1 MPPIALRVL
10 MLLACLIVLPASPA
24 GAQGSKEVDLALVL
38 AVDISNSMD
47 HEEQE
52 LQRAGFV
59 EAFRSPVVHEAIRG
73 GMLGRISVVYAE
85 WAGTFRQHVVVP
97 WTTIEAPEDAAA
109 FADRLARAPIQRG
122 PRTSISGAI
131 DLSMRLLSE
140 SGVEALRQV
149 IDISGDGPNNQ
160 GRPVAQARDE
170 AVARGV
176 TINGLPIMLKRA
188 VGYWDVADL
197 DVYYRDCVIGGP
209 GAFMVPVRDRDQF
222 AQAIKTKII
231 REIADLGPDAGAE
244 ARLMPVQAEAR
255 MNCMA
260 GEARNWD
267 MMRN

>member
-1 MPPIALRVL
+1 
-10 MLLACLIVLPASPA
+10 
-24 GAQGSKEVDLALVL
+24 
-38 AVDISNSMD
+38 
-47 HEEQE
+47 
-52 LQRAGFV
+52 
-59 EAFRSPVVHEAIRG
+59 
-73 GMLGRISVVYAE
+73 
-85 WAGTFRQHVVVP
+85 
-97 WTTIEAPEDAAA
+97 
-109 FADRLARAPIQRG
+109 
-122 PRTSISGAI
+122 
-131 DLSMRLLSE
+131 MRLLSE
-140 SGVEALRQV
+140 SGVEPLRQV
-149 IDISGDGPNNQ
+149 IDISGDGANNQ
-160 GRPVAQARDE
+160 GRPVTQAREE
-170 AVARGV
+170 ALAKGI